1 MKAIIKW
8 ITNDSSELR
17 NNLWHGFVE
26 TEDGEKL
33 HIISAGINEIVFL
46 CERSLPKGI
55 EWEVVN
61 NSLRARYSEKQK
73 KLSKSEV

>member
-1 MKAIIKW
+1 MKATIKW
-8 ITNDSSELR
+8 IDDELNLR

-26 TEDGEKL
+26 TDDGEKL
-33 HIISAGINEIVFL
+33 RYISAGINEIVYM
-46 CERSLPKGI
+46 CEKNLPKNI

-73 KLSKSEV
+73 KISKSEIL